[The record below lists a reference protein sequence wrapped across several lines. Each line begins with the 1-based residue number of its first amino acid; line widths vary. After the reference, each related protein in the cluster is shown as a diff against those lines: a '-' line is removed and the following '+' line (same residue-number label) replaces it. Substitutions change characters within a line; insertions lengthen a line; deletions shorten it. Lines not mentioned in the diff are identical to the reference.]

1 MEVECNQ
8 MNFIFFI
15 NNGKNYSESIVQS
28 ISFHNELSI
37 RNLMSEDGSRGEC
50 SFERVESIMI
60 EEVELLR
67 NILSGEVL
75 GTD

>member
-37 RNLMSEDGSRGEC
+37 RNLMSKDGSRGEC

-60 EEVELLR
+60 EEVKLLR
-67 NILSGEVL
+67 NILSDKVL

>member
-8 MNFIFFI
+8 INFIFFI
-15 NNGKNYSESIVQS
+15 NNCSESIVQS

>member
-1 MEVECNQ
+1 

-37 RNLMSEDGSRGEC
+37 RNLMSKDGSRGEC

-60 EEVELLR
+60 EEVKLLR
-67 NILSGEVL
+67 NILSDKVL